1 MGKVDQLSRKY
12 ISRQDVFADIVNTL
26 EYHGDR
32 VILPEMLTDEGS
44 GLSELQIIP
53 GKNHRKKETY
63 VERFRDVLKT
73 VHKQP
78 DERKKYAVFGAEE
91 YTEVHYGAPV
101 KLMLYDALNYSNQIE
116 TLANRHRIDGE
127 KPADSGEFL
136 SGIYRED
143 KLVPVKTLIVYFN
156 AKDWDGPRTLHDMLD
171 MNGWS
176 AEEKQKIPDYPLSIL
191 EPSKLTE
198 EQLETMQSDLGVV
211 LGFIKYSA
219 DQEKLD
225 AYVHQHRE
233 FSAMANESVRLLNE
247 VCSLRLKHINENINE
262 NEEEKGETDL
272 CKAIEDMKNTA
283 RTEGRAEGRAEGRN
297 VGRTEG
303 ELFKVISQIC
313 RKLIKGKDI
322 ETIADELEEEPE
334 QIEAICRI
342 ARQYAPDYDEEKIL
356 EQLQKSYV

>member
-1 MGKVDQLSRKY
+1 MGKADQLSRKY

-116 TLANRHRIDGE
+116 TIVNRHRIDGE
-127 KPADSGEFL
+127 RPADSGEFL
-136 SGIYRED
+136 SGIYRKD
-143 KLVPVKTLIVYFN
+143 KLVPVRTLIVYFN

-176 AEEKQKIPDYPLSIL
+176 AEEKQKIPDYPLLIL
-191 EPSKLTE
+191 EPSRLTD
-198 EQLETMQSDLGVV
+198 EQLDGMQSDLGVV

-219 DQEKLD
+219 EQEKLD
-225 AYVHQHRE
+225 AYIHQHKE

-247 VCSLRLKHINENINE
+247 VCSLRLKHISENINE
-262 NEEEKGETDL
+262 NEKEKGKTDL

-283 RTEGRAEGRAEGRN
+283 RTE
-297 VGRTEG
+297 GRTEG

-313 RKLIKGKDI
+313 RKLIKGKDV
-322 ETIADELEEEPE
+322 ETIADELEEEPQ
-334 QIEAICRI
+334 QIEEICRI
-342 ARQYAPDYDEEKIL
+342 AEQYAPDYDENKIL

>member
-53 GKNHRKKETY
+53 GKKHRKKETY

-78 DERKKYAVFGAEE
+78 DECKKYAVFGAEE

-116 TLANRHRIDGE
+116 ALSNKHRIEGE

-171 MNGWS
+171 MSGWS
-176 AEEKQKIPDYPLSIL
+176 AEERQKIPDYPLSIL

-198 EQLETMQSDLGVV
+198 EQLDGMQSDLGVV
-211 LGFIKYSA
+211 LGFIKYSM

-225 AYVHQHRE
+225 AYVHQHKE

-247 VCSLRLKHINENINE
+247 VCSLRLKHINETE
-262 NEEEKGETDL
+262 NQNEEKGETDL

-283 RTEGRAEGRAEGRN
+283 RTEGRVE
-297 VGRTEG
+297 GRTEG

-334 QIEAICRI
+334 QIEEICRI
-342 ARQYAPDYDEEKIL
+342 AGQYAPDYDEEKIF